1 MAAYFLSCR
10 FTFPKQQMRRV
21 LKAQGLA
28 EGFDPNKRIKSCYH
42 VTFKHR
48 HIISATCKWVI
59 HFGSFQCLP
68 SVPEFSSTYYQSVP
82 VFCVLH
88 EDLLQRH
95 CERKEHCLP
104 PGCVSPG
111 CWKEKKQMHRQHRSK
126 QYWGITDQTSSKWQS
141 ISTYIRDRILYV
153 IPSLQTLVPY
163 AAGNRATVPWLCSP
177 WITLTKDCMKD
188 WGSNSLYS
196 PFMLQQQCRR
206 TTRYPNI
213 RFTASWPMNRWCFT
227 LEDP

>member
-104 PGCVSPG
+104 PGSVSPG
-111 CWKEKKQMHRQHRSK
+111 CWKEKNKCTDITGANSTGESLIKPAVNDRASAHTLGTEFYMLFLACKHWCLMQLETGQ
-126 QYWGITDQTSSKWQS
+126 QYPG
-141 ISTYIRDRILYV
+141 
-153 IPSLQTLVPY
+153 Y
-163 AAGNRATVPWLCSP
+163 ALLGSPWLRTVWRTGVAIAYTVPLCF
-177 WITLTKDCMKD
+177 
-188 WGSNSLYS
+188 NSS
-196 PFMLQQQCRR
+196 AGRPQG
-206 TTRYPNI
+206 
-213 RFTASWPMNRWCFT
+213 TAI
-227 LEDP
+227 